1 MDIIKQLIQILIPSA
16 LVLYGMYL
24 TTKSLIS
31 KQYQEKIIEHKKK
44 YTEITLPLRLQAYE
58 RMILF
63 LERIQI
69 EQLLARIDYQ
79 KLDIAQIQHVLLN
92 EIRSEYNHNLTQQI
106 YVSHTVWVSIAQ
118 AKEQIITLVN
128 HIAVGFQDKKDSDS
142 IVFVKQLIETSMED
156 DILFQTQ
163 KALKEEVQQI
173 FG

>member
-24 TTKSLIS
+24 TTKSLVA
-31 KQYQEKIIEHKKK
+31 KQYQEKILDHTKK

-69 EQLLARIDYQ
+69 EQLLARVDYQ

-92 EIRSEYNHNLTQQI
+92 EIRSEYSHNLTQQI
-106 YVSHTVWVSIAQ
+106 YISHPVWISITQ
-118 AKEQIITLVN
+118 AKEQIITLIN
-128 HIAVGFQDKKDSDS
+128 HVAIPFQGKKDNNSTS
-142 IVFVKQLIETSMED
+142 FVKQLIETSTED

-163 KALKEEVQQI
+163 KALKDEVQQI